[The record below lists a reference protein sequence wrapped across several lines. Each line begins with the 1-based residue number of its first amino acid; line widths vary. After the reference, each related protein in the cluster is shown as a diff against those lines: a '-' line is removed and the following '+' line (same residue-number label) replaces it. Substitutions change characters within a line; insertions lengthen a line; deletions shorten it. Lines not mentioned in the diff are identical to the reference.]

1 MEITKMKNNKFKTNE
16 IAIFLTLPL
25 KRETITMNAL
35 IPSILRRGSNTYKNQ
50 VEIGKAL
57 ENMYG
62 AFFNCGID
70 KTGDYCILK
79 FYIETLSDKFL
90 PKEEELS
97 QKSMD
102 LLVDIIFNPLVE
114 NNSFNKEY
122 VEQEKEN
129 IKKIIESKK
138 DNKELYAFNR
148 CIEEMFKNEPYGID
162 KNGYIEDLNNIDEK
176 KLYEHYKKI
185 IETCKIDIIINGI
198 DADNITI
205 NKEIYNIEDVAII
218 EKNNTEKNKETN
230 IVNEKADVTQ
240 GKLVLGI
247 TTPKESKYAV
257 TVYNAILG
265 GGANSKLFQNV
276 REKASLAYSIGSRYI
291 RRKDAIFIITG
302 IELQNYDKAL
312 EIIKQ
317 QIQEIKIGNITV
329 EEFNK
334 AKQLLSSSLDMLKES
349 QENMI
354 TFEFD
359 QKLFKENL
367 TIDEYKSEVE
377 KITIEDVIKVAQNI
391 EIDTIYY
398 LEK

>member
-1 MEITKMKNNKFKTNE
+1 MDITKMENNKFKTNE
-16 IAIFLTLPL
+16 IAVFLTMPL

-35 IPSILRRGSNTYKNQ
+35 IPSVLRRGSNTYKNQ
-50 VEIGKAL
+50 VEIGKEL

-90 PKEEELS
+90 PKEEKLS
-97 QKSMD
+97 QRSMD
-102 LLVDIIFNPLVE
+102 LLLDIIFNPLIE
-114 NNSFNKEY
+114 NNSFSKQY

-129 IKKIIESKK
+129 LKKIIESKK

-148 CIEEMFKNEPYGID
+148 CIEEMFKNEPYGIE
-162 KNGYIEDLNNIDEK
+162 KNGYIEDLNKIDEK

-198 DADNITI
+198 DAKNISI
-205 NKEIYNIEDVAII
+205 KKEIQNKTNIEII
-218 EKNNTEKNKETN
+218 EATKTEENKETN
-230 IVNEKADVTQ
+230 IVKERADVTQ
-240 GKLVLGI
+240 GKLVLGLK
-247 TTPKESKYAV
+247 TPKDNKYAI
-257 TVYNAILG
+257 TLYNAILG

-276 REKASLAYSIGSRYI
+276 REKASLAYSIGSRYV
-291 RRKDAIFIITG
+291 RRKNAIFIITG
-302 IELQNYDKAL
+302 IELQNYDEAL
-312 EIIKQ
+312 KIIKQ
-317 QIQEIKIGNITV
+317 QINEIKTGNIT
-329 EEFNK
+329 EEEYNK
-334 AKQLLSSSLDMLKES
+334 SKQLVSSSLDMIKES

-367 TIDEYKSEVE
+367 TIDEYKRKIEE
-377 KITIEDVIKVAQNI
+377 ITIKDIVKVAQDI